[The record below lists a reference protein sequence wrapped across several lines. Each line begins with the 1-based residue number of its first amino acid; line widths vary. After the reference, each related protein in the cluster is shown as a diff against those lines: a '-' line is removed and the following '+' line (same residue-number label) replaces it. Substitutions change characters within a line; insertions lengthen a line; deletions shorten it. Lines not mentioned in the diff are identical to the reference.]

1 MVIPLTM
8 MDDSMEISSEYG
20 HNIRDEDI
28 DIDIDLTTGH
38 GDEDYILED
47 ALPHQTV
54 DEEFL
59 FQASPTPGNDDLMV
73 DEEGDNETYHM
84 NEIAPDLV
92 PDKSNKDM
100 VEETGTITF
109 MAANS
114 PTTYQEHYDTLD
126 AGHVQA
132 ASVTETT
139 VASGHKDAPNGY
151 STNNNLDLQSY
162 NDPAAHE
169 DEDSTVT
176 GIAAEIQAEAVK
188 VPAANIHSP
197 LPSAHS
203 RSPKSPQ
210 LSEHPT
216 SPLNTLPKSAD
227 ESQEHIVT
235 QDQLD
240 TVASHEYE
248 EGLDSVP
255 GESYPTDGLQTLPV
269 PEILVLYQET
279 EYALFSTSELDDPDS
294 FFLSDTSI
302 LNNPISDF
310 LKAIRN
316 VIHDDLANEDE
327 LCLSIG
333 DMGIEVE
340 EVSLST
346 YYSLNTTLKVSAQ
359 TSTLIQDVTL
369 RQILNLYEGLLR
381 NDGVDSPRPF
391 CIQLGVRPNF
401 AKRLANL
408 AAGFTEGKG
417 LSELVSLAEHSN
429 SPGASLEMTGNKHGD
444 DAKTEELDRREFDKE
459 HEDTQDNSEIPQTLV
474 PDMDLKSPNPV
485 GSPSDKSTAKRSN
498 ELTTVLLPEDESS
511 QTVSGNGIAKYEEDL
526 IDYSDEEAE
535 QPEKQTKHNVVVS
548 EEEFSLDSVPVSTK
562 DSLPGQSA
570 IAHVEPSD
578 VDDNGQEEPGV
589 EYEEDNEESYYLES
603 EFHEDVAE
611 ESTIE
616 AWEHEGNNQL
626 FETQNGLKTNE
637 KSQDSERDHEDPE
650 DDIGYDEGH
659 DADSQDLLKLSDEDL
674 GLEGSLEKT
683 LEDEY
688 DDSRAVGNTVSSENG
703 TSDKTLEASAGADEV
718 SGDEIDYNDDDDP
731 ATPEIQEFLSS
742 EKVPVQLDSSGKR
755 QREDANL
762 DEGMNV
768 RSKGVFLFKSFDE
781 SPLMRSAE
789 AKRRKS

>member
-1 MVIPLTM
+1 
-8 MDDSMEISSEYG
+8 MEISSEYG

-132 ASVTETT
+132 ASVTETA
-139 VASGHKDAPNGY
+139 VASGHEDAPNGY
-151 STNNNLDLQSY
+151 TANNNLDLQSY
-162 NDPAAHE
+162 NDPATHE

-176 GIAAEIQAEAVK
+176 GNAAEIQAEVVK

-227 ESQEHIVT
+227 ESQEHIAT
-235 QDQLD
+235 RDQLD
-240 TVASHEYE
+240 TVAPHEYE
-248 EGLDSVP
+248 EGLESVP
-255 GESYPTDGLQTLPV
+255 GETYPTDGLQTLPV

-327 LCLSIG
+327 LCLSVG

-340 EVSLST
+340 E
-346 YYSLNTTLKVSAQ
+346 

-369 RQILNLYEGLLR
+369 RQVLNLYEGLLR

-459 HEDTQDNSEIPQTLV
+459 QDDTQDNSEIPQTLV

-548 EEEFSLDSVPVSTK
+548 EEEFSLDSAPVSTK

-650 DDIGYDEGH
+650 YDIGYDEGH

-674 GLEGSLEKT
+674 GLEGSLEKP
-683 LEDEY
+683 LEDEH

-768 RSKGVFLFKSFDE
+768 RSK
-781 SPLMRSAE
+781 E

>member
-1 MVIPLTM
+1 
-8 MDDSMEISSEYG
+8 MEISSEYG

-59 FQASPTPGNDDLMV
+59 FQASPIPGNDDLMV
-73 DEEGDNETYHM
+73 DEEGDNETYHV

-92 PDKSNKDM
+92 PDKSNKNM

-114 PTTYQEHYDTLD
+114 PTTYQEHYEALD
-126 AGHVQA
+126 AGRIQA
-132 ASVTETT
+132 ASVTETA
-139 VASGHKDAPNGY
+139 VAGGHKDAPNGY
-151 STNNNLDLQSY
+151 TANNNLDLQSY
-162 NDPAAHE
+162 GDLATHE

-176 GIAAEIQAEAVK
+176 GNAAEIQAEAVK
-188 VPAANIHSP
+188 VPAFNIQSP
-197 LPSAHS
+197 PPSAHS

-235 QDQLD
+235 RDQLD

-248 EGLDSVP
+248 EGLHSVP
-255 GESYPTDGLQTLPV
+255 GVSYPTDGLQTLPV

-340 EVSLST
+340 E
-346 YYSLNTTLKVSAQ
+346 

-381 NDGVDSPRPF
+381 NDGVDSPRSF
-391 CIQLGVRPNF
+391 CVQLGVRPNF

-417 LSELVSLAEHSN
+417 LSELVSLAEQSN
-429 SPGASLEMTGNKHGD
+429 SSGASLEMTGNKHGD
-444 DAKTEELDRREFDKE
+444 DAKTAELDRREFDKE
-459 HEDTQDNSEIPQTLV
+459 HEDAQDNSEISQTLV
-474 PDMDLKSPNPV
+474 PDTDLKSPNPV

-511 QTVSGNGIAKYEEDL
+511 QTVSGNGINKYEEDL

-562 DSLPGQSA
+562 DSLPEQSA
-570 IAHVEPSD
+570 ITHVEPSD

-611 ESTIE
+611 ESAIE

-626 FETQNGLKTNE
+626 FETPNGLKTNE
-637 KSQDSERDHEDPE
+637 KSQDSERDPEDPE

-674 GLEGSLEKT
+674 GLEGSPEKP
-683 LEDEY
+683 LEDEH
-688 DDSRAVGNTVSSENG
+688 DDSREVGNTVSSENG

-718 SGDEIDYNDDDDP
+718 SGDEIDYDDNDDP

-768 RSKGVFLFKSFDE
+768 RSK
-781 SPLMRSAE
+781 E

>member
-1 MVIPLTM
+1 MVISLTM

-47 ALPHQTV
+47 ALPHQTA

-73 DEEGDNETYHM
+73 DEEGDNETYYA

-92 PDKSNKDM
+92 QDKSNKNM
-100 VEETGTITF
+100 VEETGIITS

-114 PTTYQEHYDTLD
+114 PTTYQEHYDALD

-132 ASVTETT
+132 ASVTETA

-151 STNNNLDLQSY
+151 TANNNLDLQSY
-162 NDPAAHE
+162 DDPATHE

-176 GIAAEIQAEAVK
+176 GNAADIQAEAVT
-188 VPAANIHSP
+188 VPAVNIHSP
-197 LPSAHS
+197 PPSAHS

-235 QDQLD
+235 RDQLD

-248 EGLDSVP
+248 EGLHSEP
-255 GESYPTDGLQTLPV
+255 GVSYPTDGLQTLPI

-346 YYSLNTTLKVSAQ
+346 YYSLSTILKVSPQ

-381 NDGVDSPRPF
+381 NDGVDSPQPF
-391 CIQLGVRPNF
+391 CVQLGVRPNF

-444 DAKTEELDRREFDKE
+444 DAKTEELDRREVDKE
-459 HEDTQDNSEIPQTLV
+459 HEDVQDNSEISQTLV
-474 PDMDLKSPNPV
+474 PDTDLKSPNPV
-485 GSPSDKSTAKRSN
+485 GSPSDKSTTKRSN

-511 QTVSGNGIAKYEEDL
+511 QTVGGNGINKYEEDL

-535 QPEKQTKHNVVVS
+535 QPEKHTKHNVVVS

-562 DSLPGQSA
+562 DSLPEQSV

-589 EYEEDNEESYYLES
+589 EYEEHNEESYYLES

-611 ESTIE
+611 ESAIE

-626 FETQNGLKTNE
+626 VETQNGLKSNE
-637 KSQDSERDHEDPE
+637 KSQDSERDPEDPE

-674 GLEGSLEKT
+674 GLEGSPEKP
-683 LEDEY
+683 LEDEH
-688 DDSRAVGNTVSSENG
+688 DHSRAVGNTVSSENG

-718 SGDEIDYNDDDDP
+718 SGDEIDYDDNDDP
-731 ATPEIQEFLSS
+731 VTPEIQEFLSS
-742 EKVPVQLDSSGKR
+742 EKDPVQIDSSGKR

-762 DEGMNV
+762 DEGMNM
-768 RSKGVFLFKSFDE
+768 RSK
-781 SPLMRSAE
+781 
-789 AKRRKS
+789 RRNAANHDVTALRPSSTLA